1 MALQKIF
8 GHQMDVKP
16 AGADFTGTNVLWSAV
31 ALNSSGALVRPS
43 AGADIYGVIQSKGPQ
58 GGAIGTNITVVLAGS
73 GAITKIICGGTV
85 ATGARVAVNA
95 SGQATT
101 ATTGQVSI
109 GVARN
114 GGSSGDFAEVVL
126 TGPETV

>member
-16 AGADFTGTNVLWSAV
+16 AGADFTGANVLWSAV
-31 ALNSSGALVRPS
+31 ALNSSGALVRPA
-43 AGADIYGVIQSKGPQ
+43 AGADIYGIIQDRGLT
-58 GGAIGTNITVVLAGS
+58 GASGTNMTVVLAGS

-95 SGQATT
+95 SGQATA

-109 GVARN
+109 GVART
-114 GGSSGDFAEVVL
+114 GGSSGDYAEVVL